1 MCIKYEHIAG
11 LCATLAE
18 AVHWWRLQSDTVSL
32 STLSSGPVP
41 CGTYHLFSPLTPC
54 HILWDLVFFSLQN
67 TDYMM
72 SVCSTECDRSNIFV
86 CFLKEKN
93 SQYVYP
99 NNTWRLR
106 LIHWFYA
113 HALVQYIAHIH
124 CRMSHIHS
132 VYKEENPLWCGSQIG
147 FVIIFSPYDNVVW
160 LCVYNVLQVT
170 KAGGWTR
177 SSEQSSG

>member
-1 MCIKYEHIAG
+1 MCHSGRSSALMEVAVWHRVTFNPQ
-11 LCATLAE
+11 LWPSTL
-18 AVHWWRLQSDTVSL
+18 WYVSL
-32 STLSSGPVP
+32 VLSTHSMSHSVRLSF
-41 CGTYHLFSPLTPC
+41 LFL
-54 HILWDLVFFSLQN
+54 LQN

-106 LIHWFYA
+106 LMHWFYA

-132 VYKEENPLWCGSQIG
+132 VYKQENPLWCGSQIG